1 MAAYTIRLLNS
12 QYERHIVVEGSRVTD
27 GIFSP
32 VSLKQEDFKAAVD
45 GLFITIPKRIYSESE
60 HITSASTPLAM
71 SENKSNTA

>member
-45 GLFITIPKRIYSESE
+45 GLFYNNPKTYLLGVGTHYFRFDAIGYER
-60 HITSASTPLAM
+60 
-71 SENKSNTA
+71 K